1 MGTARKLAGCESH
14 WLDESAVK
22 DSWVRTVGSRRLPLP
37 PSCRSSSQFSSYD
50 PSAPYATLEIHL
62 IFPALELEITMARM
76 KRAQR
81 PKDEL
86 KRELVEQ
93 LQLLRHS
100 CQAFDNGLEAV
111 AKHISLSLRVLL
123 HHHGQSR
130 ALLDQLGLRDGRYLT
145 SASTLNPRNLLTEC
159 NLILM
164 RADATGARYLP
175 LIAAGALPFP
185 LQGIPFVNWWNDP
198 VLKDNRGRT
207 FCRREL
213 VLNVADT
220 DGGAHVD
227 PELEEA
233 YMAISRENSLGWVFS
248 TAAGASALEG
258 RPELAC
264 MRQIAHE
271 LLSTIHQ
278 FAPEFSQHA
287 EPAVPKNTPQGTHLS
302 SHPC

>member
-1 MGTARKLAGCESH
+1 
-14 WLDESAVK
+14 
-22 DSWVRTVGSRRLPLP
+22 
-37 PSCRSSSQFSSYD
+37 
-50 PSAPYATLEIHL
+50 
-62 IFPALELEITMARM
+62 MAKP
-76 KRAQR
+76 KRVQR

-100 CQAFDNGLEAV
+100 CQAYDGGLEAV

-130 ALLDQLGLRDGRYLT
+130 ALLDQLSLRGGRFLA
-145 SASTLNPRNLLTEC
+145 SAPPLNPRNLLTEC
-159 NLILM
+159 NLVLM
-164 RADATGARYLP
+164 LVGPSGAHYQP
-175 LIAAGALPFP
+175 LIAAGSSPYP
-185 LQGIPFVNWWNDP
+185 LQPISFVDWWNNP

-233 YMAISRENSLGWVFS
+233 YMAISRQNSLGWVFG
-248 TAAGASALEG
+248 TEDRQFPPIG

-271 LLSTIHQ
+271 LLSTINR
-278 FAPEFSQHA
+278 FESEFSHHA
-287 EPAVPKNTPQGTHLS
+287 QPVVPHGAS
-302 SHPC
+302 

>member
-1 MGTARKLAGCESH
+1 
-14 WLDESAVK
+14 
-22 DSWVRTVGSRRLPLP
+22 
-37 PSCRSSSQFSSYD
+37 
-50 PSAPYATLEIHL
+50 
-62 IFPALELEITMARM
+62 MAKQ
-76 KRAQR
+76 KRVQR
-81 PKDEL
+81 PNDEL

-100 CQAFDNGLEAV
+100 CQAFDAGLEAV

-130 ALLDQLGLRDGRYLT
+130 ALLDQLGLRGGRYLT
-145 SASTLNPRNLLTEC
+145 SAPPLDPKNLLTEC
-159 NLILM
+159 NLVLM
-164 RADATGARYLP
+164 HVGPTGARYLP
-175 LIAAGALPFP
+175 LVAAGGLPFS
-185 LQGIPFVNWWNDP
+185 LQPIPFVDWWNNP
-198 VLKDNRGRT
+198 VLKDNRGRM

-248 TAAGASALEG
+248 IGGEDSALEG

-271 LLSTIHQ
+271 LLATIHQ
-278 FAPEFSQHA
+278 YVPEFSQHA
-287 EPAVPKNTPQGTHLS
+287 QPVVLADPPQAVLR
-302 SHPC
+302 

>member
-1 MGTARKLAGCESH
+1 
-14 WLDESAVK
+14 
-22 DSWVRTVGSRRLPLP
+22 
-37 PSCRSSSQFSSYD
+37 
-50 PSAPYATLEIHL
+50 
-62 IFPALELEITMARM
+62 MAKP
-76 KRAQR
+76 KRVQR

-100 CQAFDNGLEAV
+100 CQAFDGGLEAV

-130 ALLDQLGLRDGRYLT
+130 ALLDQLGLRGGRYLT
-145 SASTLNPRNLLTEC
+145 SAPPLNPRNLLTEC
-159 NLILM
+159 NLVLM
-164 RADATGARYLP
+164 QVGPTGARYLP
-175 LIAAGALPFP
+175 LVAAGGPPFP
-185 LQGIPFVNWWNDP
+185 LQPVPFVDWWNNP

-248 TAAGASALEG
+248 AGGGDSALEG

-278 FAPEFSQHA
+278 FVPEFSQHA
-287 EPAVPKNTPQGTHLS
+287 QPVVPADAPQAALR
-302 SHPC
+302 

>member
-1 MGTARKLAGCESH
+1 MPK
-14 WLDESAVK
+14 
-22 DSWVRTVGSRRLPLP
+22 P
-37 PSCRSSSQFSSYD
+37 
-50 PSAPYATLEIHL
+50 
-62 IFPALELEITMARM
+62 
-76 KRAQR
+76 KRVQR

-86 KRELVEQ
+86 RRELVEQ

-100 CQAFDNGLEAV
+100 CQAFDGGLEAV

-123 HHHGQSR
+123 HHHRQSR

-145 SASTLNPRNLLTEC
+145 SAPPLNQNNLLTEC
-159 NLILM
+159 NLVLM
-164 RADATGARYLP
+164 HVGPTGARYLP
-175 LIAAGALPFP
+175 LVAAGGPPFP
-185 LQGIPFVNWWNDP
+185 LQPIPFVDWWNNP
-198 VLKDNRGRT
+198 VLKDNCGRT

-248 TAAGASALEG
+248 TGAENSALEG

-271 LLSTIHQ
+271 LLATIHQ

-287 EPAVPKNTPQGTHLS
+287 QPVVPADAPQATRR
-302 SHPC
+302 

>member
-1 MGTARKLAGCESH
+1 
-14 WLDESAVK
+14 
-22 DSWVRTVGSRRLPLP
+22 
-37 PSCRSSSQFSSYD
+37 
-50 PSAPYATLEIHL
+50 
-62 IFPALELEITMARM
+62 MAKP
-76 KRAQR
+76 KRVQR

-100 CQAFDNGLEAV
+100 CQAFDGGLEAV

-145 SASTLNPRNLLTEC
+145 SAPSLSPTNLLSEC
-159 NLILM
+159 NLVLM
-164 RADATGARYLP
+164 RVGPTGARYLP
-175 LIAAGALPFP
+175 LVAAGGPPFP
-185 LQGIPFVNWWNDP
+185 LQPIPFVDWWNNP

-207 FCRREL
+207 LCRREL

-248 TAAGASALEG
+248 TGGEDCELEG

-271 LLSTIHQ
+271 LLATIHQ
-278 FAPEFSQHA
+278 FVPEFSQHA
-287 EPAVPKNTPQGTHLS
+287 QPVVPADAPQTALR
-302 SHPC
+302 

>member
-1 MGTARKLAGCESH
+1 
-14 WLDESAVK
+14 
-22 DSWVRTVGSRRLPLP
+22 
-37 PSCRSSSQFSSYD
+37 
-50 PSAPYATLEIHL
+50 
-62 IFPALELEITMARM
+62 MAKP
-76 KRAQR
+76 KRVQR

-100 CQAFDNGLEAV
+100 CQAFDGGLEAV

-130 ALLDQLGLRDGRYLT
+130 ALLDQLGLRNGRYLT
-145 SASTLNPRNLLTEC
+145 STPPLNPKNLLTEC
-159 NLILM
+159 NLVLM
-164 RADATGARYLP
+164 HLRPTGARYLP
-175 LIAAGALPFP
+175 LVAAGGSPFP
-185 LQGIPFVNWWNDP
+185 MQPIPFVDWWNNP

-248 TAAGASALEG
+248 TGAEDSALEG

-271 LLSTIHQ
+271 LLATIHQ

-287 EPAVPKNTPQGTHLS
+287 QPVVPADAPQAALR
-302 SHPC
+302 

>member
-1 MGTARKLAGCESH
+1 
-14 WLDESAVK
+14 
-22 DSWVRTVGSRRLPLP
+22 
-37 PSCRSSSQFSSYD
+37 
-50 PSAPYATLEIHL
+50 
-62 IFPALELEITMARM
+62 MAKP
-76 KRAQR
+76 KRVQR

-100 CQAFDNGLEAV
+100 CQAFDGGLEAV

-130 ALLDQLGLRDGRYLT
+130 ALLDQLGFRDGRYLT
-145 SASTLNPRNLLTEC
+145 SAPPLNPKNLLTEC
-159 NLILM
+159 NLVLM
-164 RADATGARYLP
+164 HVGPTGARYLP
-175 LIAAGALPFP
+175 LVAAGGPPFP
-185 LQGIPFVNWWNDP
+185 LQPIPFVDWWGNP
-198 VLKDNRGRT
+198 VLRDNRGRT

-233 YMAISRENSLGWVFS
+233 YMAISRENSLGWMFS
-248 TAAGASALEG
+248 TGAEVSALEG

-271 LLSTIHQ
+271 LLATIHQ
-278 FAPEFSQHA
+278 FVLEFSQHA
-287 EPAVPKNTPQGTHLS
+287 QPVVPADAP
-302 SHPC
+302 